1 MFAASGSANASAP
14 GGALPPDERLAEPG
28 TRYEIIDGER
38 VHVPPADEPHATEHF
53 ALGYLLAAHV
63 APGYRGALDMLTRTS
78 ETSDFAPDASVF
90 AGQRDPAT
98 GGRRLEEIAFEIA
111 STQSRASATRK
122 ARGLTERGVR
132 RVFCLDL
139 RRHQVLE
146 WHRAAGDW
154 RVFAADDVID
164 DSCFVRPL
172 PVAALLD
179 AAARDDAVARA
190 LLAKRNPVIERALA
204 EGEARARAEGEAR
217 GRAEGEARGR
227 AEGEAR
233 GRAEGVMRVLET
245 RGFEV
250 PGDLRAHILACADL
264 ERLDRWLARAL
275 TVALAREL
283 IDERE

>member
-1 MFAASGSANASAP
+1 
-14 GGALPPDERLAEPG
+14 
-28 TRYEIIDGER
+28 
-38 VHVPPADEPHATEHF
+38 
-53 ALGYLLAAHV
+53 
-63 APGYRGALDMLTRTS
+63 MLTRTS

-90 AGQRDPAT
+90 AGERDPAT
-98 GGRRLEEIAFEIA
+98 GGRRLEELAFEVA

-139 RRHQVLE
+139 RRQQVLE
-146 WHRAAGDW
+146 WYRATGDW
-154 RVFAADDVID
+154 RAFAANSVID
-164 DSCFVRPL
+164 DRCFVRAL
-172 PVAALLD
+172 PVVALLD

-204 EGEARARAEGEAR
+204 EGEARGRAEGEAR

-233 GRAEGVMRVLET
+233 GRVEGEARGRAEGILRVLET
-245 RGFEV
+245 RGVEV

-275 TVALAREL
+275 TVASAREV